1 MKIVTLTPEQF
12 DRYASKHRYRNFYQT
27 SAYGNVMVKFGYN
40 IHYLGIINSE
50 NKLIGAT
57 LIIYKEI
64 FMSSKIAYAPRGILF
79 DYEDISQVNEMVQC
93 LKKLL
98 GRQGFMLLRM
108 DPYIPD
114 TIRDCTGN
122 IQNFNDDA
130 KKIKNNLRK
139 VGFSYKGETK
149 YFETEKP
156 RWEALVLLNRND
168 NDIFESFDKRTR
180 NKIRKAT
187 SLGVRAYKDTTKDIN
202 ALYRYIKSKSKN
214 PPSFYREIVKNFKDH
229 VEIYYAVLGTENYAI
244 NSRRTLEQEES
255 RNNRLNLMIQDPTL
269 DQKERNNILN
279 QKMESDK
286 LINTYKNNIVVAT
299 ELLKKYPQGIKIAAA
314 MVITYDNAAYVFI
327 DGVNEEYT
335 SLNGNYF
342 LKWYMIQDYN
352 SRGFKY
358 LNLNA
363 VVGEFEKENKYSG
376 LNEMKLGFN
385 TTVTEYLGEFDI
397 ILNKFTY
404 NLYKSFGRDK

>member
-12 DRYASKHRYRNFYQT
+12 DRYASTHRYRNYYQT
-27 SAYGNVMVKFGYN
+27 TAYGNVMVKFGYN
-40 IHYLGIINSE
+40 IHYLGIINKE

-64 FMSSKIAYAPRGILF
+64 FMSNKIAYAPRGILF
-79 DYEDISQVNEMVQC
+79 DYEEQSQVERMVKC

-98 GRQGFMLLRM
+98 GKQGFMLLRM

-114 TIRDCTGN
+114 TIRDATGN
-122 IQNFNDDA
+122 ILNFNDEA
-130 KKIKNNLRK
+130 KKIKKNLK
-139 VGFSYKGETK
+139 NAGFTYKGETK
-149 YFETEKP
+149 FFETEKP
-156 RWEALVLLNRND
+156 RWEALVLLNRDDREIFD
-168 NDIFESFDKRTR
+168 NFDKRTR
-180 NKIRKAT
+180 NKVRKAIT
-187 SLGVRAYKDTTKDIN
+187 CGVGAYKDTSKDIN
-202 ALYRYIKSKSKN
+202 ALYRYIKTKAKN
-214 PPSFYREIVKNFKDH
+214 PISFYRELINNFKDH
-229 VEIYYAVLGTENYAI
+229 VEIYYAVLNTDSFAI
-244 NSRRTLEQEES
+244 NSRRVLEKEQL
-255 RNNRLNLMIQDPTL
+255 RNDRLNAMIQDMSL
-269 DQKERNNILN
+269 ELKERNNILN

-286 LINTYKNNIVVAT
+286 LINTYKNNILVAT
-299 ELLKKYPQGIKIAAA
+299 DLLKKYPQGIKIAAA

-327 DGVNEEYT
+327 DGVNDEYS

-397 ILNKFTY
+397 VLNNFSY
-404 NLYKSFGRDK
+404 GLYKSFGKDK